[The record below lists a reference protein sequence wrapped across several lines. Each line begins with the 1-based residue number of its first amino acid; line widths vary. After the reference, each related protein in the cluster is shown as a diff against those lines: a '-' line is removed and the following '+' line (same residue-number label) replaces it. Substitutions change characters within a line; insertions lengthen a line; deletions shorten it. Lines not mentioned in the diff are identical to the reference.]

1 VYEYEWRRQWPFRL
15 PRVARSA
22 LVLIAFAAASACSVD
37 SVLRPDV
44 DVGVSTGAISGGGL
58 QNLVP
63 SNPMMM
69 SYPVPAQ
76 PEAPAAESPPA
87 TASPPGETM
96 TFMPAEE
103 VACRQELQRLGVTY
117 RDLPA
122 IDEGGSCKIA
132 HPVAVSGFSGGV
144 ALKPSATL
152 TCQMALT
159 VARWTKNELAPAAR
173 RRYLSGIGTI
183 HQGSSYSCRRIR
195 GTSVASEHSKGNA
208 LDIMSITL
216 KNGREIDVRR
226 PGFFAF
232 RQRGL
237 LNTVRAEGCD
247 YFTTVLGPGY
257 DADHRDH
264 FHFDI
269 KARRN
274 GYRACR

>member
-1 VYEYEWRRQWPFRL
+1 
-15 PRVARSA
+15 
-22 LVLIAFAAASACSVD
+22 
-37 SVLRPDV
+37 V
-44 DVGVSTGAISGGGL
+44 DVGVSTGAVTGGGL

-69 SYPVPAQ
+69 SYPVPPEAPEAATPSAGPETAML
-76 PEAPAAESPPA
+76 PEAPAVTTPEAPMVTPPESPA
-87 TASPPGETM
+87 V
-96 TFMPAEE
+96 MPAEE
-103 VACRQELQRLGVTY
+103 VACRQELRRLGVTY
-117 RDLPA
+117 RDLPT
-122 IDEGGSCKIA
+122 INDGGACGIE
-132 HPVAVSGFSGGV
+132 HPVQVSGFSGDI
-144 ALKPSATL
+144 ALKPAATL

-159 VARWTKNELAPAAR
+159 FARWTKNELAPAAR

-183 HQGSSYSCRRIR
+183 RQGSSYSCRRIR
-195 GTSVASEHSKGNA
+195 GTAVASEHSKGNA
-208 LDIMSITL
+208 LDVMSITL

-232 RQRGL
+232 RQKGL

-257 DADHRDH
+257 NADHSNH

>member
-1 VYEYEWRRQWPFRL
+1 MLEYESRPRLFRL
-15 PRVARSA
+15 PQVARNA
-22 LVLIAFAAASACSVD
+22 LILFALAAASACSVD
-37 SVLRPDV
+37 SVLRPEV
-44 DVGVSTGAISGGGL
+44 DIGVSTGAVTGGGL

-69 SYPVPAQ
+69 SYPAPRL
-76 PEAPAAESPPA
+76 PEAPA
-87 TASPPGETM
+87 GETPPDQPM
-96 TFMPAEE
+96 MAMPAQE
-103 VACRQELQRLGVTY
+103 VACRQELQKLGVVY
-117 RDLPA
+117 RDLPP
-122 IDEGGSCKIA
+122 INDGGGCGIE
-132 HPVAVSGFSGGV
+132 HPVEVSGFSGNI
-144 ALKPSATL
+144 ALQPSARL

-159 VARWTKNELAPAAR
+159 VAYWTKNELAPAAR
-173 RRYLSGIGTI
+173 KRYFSGIGTI
-183 HQGSSYSCRRIR
+183 RQGSSYSCRRIR
-195 GTSVASEHSKGNA
+195 GTAVASEHSKGNA

-226 PGFFAF
+226 PGLFAF

-237 LNTVRAEGCD
+237 LNTVRADGCQ